1 MSLMV
6 GGGALVLV
14 RLGKAHHNVLQQAE
28 SFRQSDIKS
37 KDQIHKLQ
45 TNIAKLLPASK
56 HTVIPMVDFQHFLN
70 IAPAAAASLEHLESK
85 TKHHN
90 ATIKP

>member
-6 GGGALVLV
+6 GGGALVWLN
-14 RLGKAHHNVLQQAE
+14 KAHHNVLQQAE

-56 HTVIPMVDFQHFLN
+56 HTAIPIVMVFWVVILTYKNV
-70 IAPAAAASLEHLESK
+70 
-85 TKHHN
+85 
-90 ATIKP
+90 